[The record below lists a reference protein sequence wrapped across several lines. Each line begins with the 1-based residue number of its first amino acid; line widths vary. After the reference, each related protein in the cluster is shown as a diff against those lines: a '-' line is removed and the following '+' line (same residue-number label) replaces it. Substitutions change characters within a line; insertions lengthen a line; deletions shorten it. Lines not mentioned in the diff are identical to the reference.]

1 MAVRARSGLGR
12 PPAIGGEEK
21 QNLTCYVSVAVIE
34 GLTQLAEREP
44 TTRNKLM
51 ARVLTEYVA
60 RELPSPT
67 LLETPVDE
75 GAASKVP
82 TALVPRDTIGR
93 RQDAS

>member
-12 PPAIGGEEK
+12 PPTTGVDEK

-34 GLTQLAEREP
+34 GLTRLAEREP

-60 RELPSPT
+60 RELSAPA
-67 LLETPVDE
+67 LLETLVDAGE
-75 GAASKVP
+75 PGVAGVA
-82 TALVPRDTIGR
+82 R
-93 RQDAS
+93 RRSDGS

>member
-12 PPAIGGEEK
+12 PPASGAEEK

-44 TTRNKLM
+44 TTRNKLI

-60 RELPSPT
+60 RELPSPA
-67 LLETPVDE
+67 LLEAPGDA
-75 GAASKVP
+75 GAASKAP
-82 TALVPRDTIGR
+82 AALVPRDTLGR